1 MILSPREFVIQ
12 LIVLVEEPLDDLSF
26 VSEVHTED
34 FSLGCE
40 SLHVLGNII
49 AIERELPQVLIL

>member
-12 LIVLVEEPLDDLSF
+12 LIVLVEEPLDYLGL

-34 FSLGCE
+34 LALGCE
-40 SLHVLGNII
+40 GLHVLGDIV
-49 AIERELPQVLIL
+49 AIERELSQVLIL